1 MKSGSIII
9 IWNLRILLDLVWD
22 LQFLNIFC
30 LMDYVKEKTNHEIPK
45 AMIALISKTSWCSLN
60 K

>member
-22 LQFLNIFC
+22 LQFLNLYFVC
-30 LMDYVKEKTNHEIPK
+30 LLDYVKEKTNHEIPK
-45 AMIALISKTSWCSLN
+45 AMIALISKTSWC
-60 K
+60 